1 MVGVPRAEASDS
13 AELAAAKD
21 EEATA
26 MAPQSG
32 PFPPSAR
39 RGQEGDPDGGPGEAA
54 ESPLSSAAA
63 SD

>member
-1 MVGVPRAEASDS
+1 MVGIPRAEAGDS

-21 EEATA
+21 EEATD

-32 PFPPSAR
+32 PFPPSVW
-39 RGQEGDPDGGPGEAA
+39 RGQEDDPNGEPEKAA
-54 ESPLSSAAA
+54 ETPLSSAAA